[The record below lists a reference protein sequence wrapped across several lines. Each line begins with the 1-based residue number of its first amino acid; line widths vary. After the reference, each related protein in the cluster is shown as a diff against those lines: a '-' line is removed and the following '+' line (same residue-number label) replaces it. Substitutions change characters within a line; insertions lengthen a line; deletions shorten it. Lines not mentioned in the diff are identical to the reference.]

1 MESINTIYYH
11 DNSQNKRGVFSRIK
25 RIFVYLKRRRT
36 FIRYDWTDAII
47 KPIHLTPSAIEMHE
61 HVLIYYHA
69 RILGVDNY
77 GSSTFHPHI
86 IFNKG
91 VSVQQNLH
99 LTCAESVII
108 GENTAIAANVSITD
122 IHHPYENIDVPIE
135 KQELR
140 VKPVIIGA
148 DCKINNNVVV
158 LPGTIIGKHCVIGA
172 NAVVSGVFPD
182 YCVIVGIPARIVKRY
197 DFGSKQW
204 KETDKNGDFLF

>member
-1 MESINTIYYH
+1 MRLGI
-11 DNSQNKRGVFSRIK
+11 KKLGRLFSRIK
-25 RIFVYLKRRRT
+25 RIIVYLVRKRS
-36 FIRYDWTDAII
+36 FIHYDWTDAII

-69 RILGVDNY
+69 RILGVNSY
-77 GSSTFHPHI
+77 GTKLYSPHI
-86 IFNKG
+86 VFNKG

-122 IHHPYENIDVPIE
+122 IHHPYEDIDIPIE
-135 KQELR
+135 KQELQ

-148 DCKINNNVVV
+148 DCKINNNVVI
-158 LPGTIIGKHCVIGA
+158 LPGTQIGKHCIIGA

-197 DFGSKQW
+197 DFSTEKW
-204 KETDKNGDFLF
+204 LKTNPNGDYI